1 MYLIDGRQSTVV
13 PLTVGT
19 GGVTKGDLV
28 VWSSNT
34 VVKAAAGDK
43 TDDIVGIA
51 LETALDT
58 ATAQIELVLDR
69 VIRAPY
75 AGTETN
81 LALGKVYDLTDS
93 TKVNID
99 DVADG
104 SCLCV
109 GFDKEADTIDFIVVQ
124 ADRFV

>member
-1 MYLIDGRQSTVV
+1 MYLIDGRQGTVV
-13 PLTVGT
+13 PFTVGT

-28 VWSSNT
+28 VWSSDT

-58 ATAQIELVLDR
+58 ATAKIELVLDR
-69 VIRAPY
+69 VVRAPY

-81 LALGKVYDLTDS
+81 LALSKVYDITDADN
-93 TKVNID
+93 VNID

-109 GFDKEADTIDFIVVQ
+109 GFDKDANTIDFIVVQ

>member
-1 MYLIDGRQSTVV
+1 MYLIDGRKSTVV
-13 PLTVGT
+13 TLTVGT

-51 LETALDT
+51 LATAVDT
-58 ATAQIELVLDR
+58 ATVQVELVLDR
-69 VIRAPY
+69 VVRAPY

-81 LALGKVYDLTDS
+81 LALGKVSDLTDAD
-93 TKVNID
+93 TVNID

-109 GFDKEADTIDFIVVQ
+109 GFDKDADTIDFIVVQ

>member
-28 VWSSNT
+28 VWASNT
-34 VVKAAAGDK
+34 VVKAAEGAK

-51 LETALDT
+51 LETAVDT

-69 VIRAPY
+69 VVRAPY

-81 LALGKVYDLTDS
+81 LALGKVYDITDS
-93 TKVNID
+93 TKVNIN
-99 DVADG
+99 DVTNG

-109 GFDKEADTIDFIVVQ
+109 GFDKEADTIDFIVVK

>member
-1 MYLIDGRQSTVV
+1 MYLIDGRQGTVV
-13 PLTVGT
+13 PFTVGT

-28 VWSSNT
+28 LWSSNT

-51 LETALDT
+51 LATALDT
-58 ATAQIELVLDR
+58 ATVQVELVLDR
-69 VIRAPY
+69 VVRAPY

-81 LALGKVYDLTDS
+81 LALGKVYDITDADN
-93 TKVNID
+93 VNID

-104 SCLCV
+104 SCMCV

>member
-1 MYLIDGRQSTVV
+1 MYLIDGRKSTVV
-13 PLTVGT
+13 TLTVGT

-51 LETALDT
+51 LATAVDT
-58 ATAQIELVLDR
+58 ATVQVELVLDR
-69 VIRAPY
+69 VVRAPY

-81 LALGKVYDLTDS
+81 LALGKVYDITDADN
-93 TKVNID
+93 VNID

>member
-13 PLTVGT
+13 PLPVGT

-58 ATAQIELVLDR
+58 ATSQIELVLDR
-69 VIRAPY
+69 VVRAPY

>member
-1 MYLIDGRQSTVV
+1 MYLIDGRKSTVV
-13 PLTVGT
+13 TLTVGT

-51 LETALDT
+51 LATAVDT
-58 ATAQIELVLDR
+58 ATVQVELVLDR
-69 VIRAPY
+69 VVRAPY

-81 LALGKVYDLTDS
+81 LALGKVYDITDADN
-93 TKVNID
+93 VNID
-99 DVADG
+99 DAADG

>member
-1 MYLIDGRQSTVV
+1 MYLIDGRKSTVV
-13 PLTVGT
+13 TLTVGT

-51 LETALDT
+51 LATAVDT
-58 ATAQIELVLDR
+58 ATVQVELVLDR
-69 VIRAPY
+69 VVRAPY

-81 LALGKVYDLTDS
+81 LALGKVYDLTDADN
-93 TKVNID
+93 VNID

-109 GFDKEADTIDFIVVQ
+109 GFDKDADTIDFIVVQ

>member
-69 VIRAPY
+69 VVRAPY

-99 DVADG
+99 DVGDG

>member
-13 PLTVGT
+13 PLPVGT

>member
-13 PLTVGT
+13 PLPVGT

-69 VIRAPY
+69 VVRAPY

>member
-1 MYLIDGRQSTVV
+1 MYLIDGRQSMVV
-13 PLTVGT
+13 TFTAGT
-19 GGVTKGDLV
+19 GGVTKGDLL

-34 VVKAAAGDK
+34 VVKAAAGDR

-51 LETALDT
+51 LETAVDT
-58 ATAQIELVLDR
+58 ASVQVELVLDR
-69 VIRAPY
+69 IVRAPY
-75 AGTETN
+75 AGTESN
-81 LALGKVYDLTDS
+81 LAVGKVYDLTDAD
-93 TKVNID
+93 TVNID

-109 GFDKEADTIDFIVVQ
+109 GYDTDANTIDFIIVQ